1 MVEILAAAAVGLLV
15 LTAAIHSLLGEK
27 RLITPLMRERTGVLV
42 SAQARFLLRLTWHL
56 TSVLWLALA
65 VILLAA
71 VWRPETVVRV
81 ALAATGGLFLIC
93 GLVDAVAT
101 RFRHIGW
108 PFLTAIGVLA
118 LTALAML
125 PAA

>member
-1 MVEILAAAAVGLLV
+1 MAEALVAVAVGLLV
-15 LTAAIHSLLGEK
+15 LTAAIHSLLGER
-27 RLITPLMRERTGVLV
+27 RLITPLMRERKGVLA

-56 TSVLWLALA
+56 VSILWLALA
-65 VILLAA
+65 VILAAA
-71 VWRPETVVRV
+71 VWRPETVTRV
-81 ALAATGGLFLIC
+81 ALAATGGLFLVS

-118 LTALAML
+118 LAALAGL
-125 PAA
+125 PA

>member
-1 MVEILAAAAVGLLV
+1 MVEILVAAAVGLLI
-15 LTAAIHSLLGEK
+15 LTAAIHSLLGEM
-27 RLITPLMRERTGVLV
+27 RLITPLMRERTGVLA
-42 SAQARFLLRLTWHL
+42 SAQYRFLLRLTWHL
-56 TSVLWLALA
+56 VSVLWLALA

-81 ALAATGGLFLIC
+81 ALAVTGGLFLVC

-108 PFLTAIGVLA
+108 PFLTAFGVLA
-118 LTALAML
+118 LGALAAL

>member
-1 MVEILAAAAVGLLV
+1 MVEILVAGAVGLLV
-15 LTAAIHSLLGEK
+15 LTAAIHSLLGEL
-27 RLITPLMRERTGVLV
+27 RLITPLMRERTGVLA
-42 SAQARFLLRLTWHL
+42 SAQYRFLLRLTWHL
-56 TSVLWLALA
+56 ASVLWLALA

-71 VWRPETVVRV
+71 VWRPETVARV
-81 ALAATGGLFLIC
+81 ALAVTGGLFLVC

-108 PFLTAIGVLA
+108 PFLTAIGVLT

-125 PAA
+125 PVS

>member
-1 MVEILAAAAVGLLV
+1 MVEILVAVAVGLLV
-15 LTAAIHSLLGEK
+15 LTAAIHSLLGER
-27 RLITPLMRERTGVLV
+27 RLITPLMRERTGVLA

-56 TSVLWLALA
+56 ASVLWLALA

-81 ALAATGGLFLIC
+81 ALAATGGLFLVS

-108 PFLTAIGVLA
+108 PFLTAIGVLT

>member
-1 MVEILAAAAVGLLV
+1 MVQILVAGAVGLLV
-15 LTAAIHSLLGEK
+15 LTAAIHSLLGEM
-27 RLITPLMRERTGVLV
+27 RLITPLMRERTGVLA
-42 SAQARFLLRLTWHL
+42 SGQFRFLLRLTWHL
-56 TSVLWLALA
+56 ASVLWLALA

-81 ALAATGGLFLIC
+81 ALAVTGGLFLVC

-108 PFLTAIGVLA
+108 PFLTAIGVLT